1 MIKRTIT
8 AIVALLV
15 FVPLLIF
22 SHTWFFPAAIG
33 ICIFI
38 AIFEAIRCIGQKKNL
53 FLVIPLCATGFATPM
68 FVRFASLNNDVQS
81 VFIFGAVVSISVAL
95 YIFTIAVF
103 GNKTLNIADA
113 GLLIA
118 MFIYVNAGFSAT
130 VYIRDFADNGFYLL
144 FLPFIVAWVTDTM
157 AYFSGR
163 LLGKHKLIPAVSPK
177 KTVEGAIGGT
187 LFGAGS
193 VVLFA
198 FIIEQFFKSEGVVIE
213 ANYIAFAIFGIL
225 IPIVGQI
232 GDLIMSVIKRNYG
245 IKDYGKFFP
254 GHGGMLDRFDSAI
267 ANCLILAIACTYFDL
282 LPNIVV

>member
-177 KTVEGAIGGT
+177 KTVEGASGGT

-267 ANCLILAIACTYFDL
+267 ANCLILAIACQTHDAR
-282 LPNIVV
+282 